1 MPSKTDWHALFS
13 EANIAGAQSRCVYGD
28 RPGTRGR
35 VSFKLRCALTPSMN
49 TRISHIFAWAHPRT
63 AEVAVR
69 GRALRG
75 FRPCGLVTAAP
86 PLLSLARAIRRS
98 STVLLLV
105 LGFVFSWHHAQ
116 SQTFPRLR
124 RRGPT

>member
-1 MPSKTDWHALFS
+1 
-13 EANIAGAQSRCVYGD
+13 
-28 RPGTRGR
+28 
-35 VSFKLRCALTPSMN
+35 MN

-75 FRPCGLVTAAP
+75 SWPCGLVPAAP

-98 STVLLLV
+98 GTVLLLV
-105 LGFVFSWHHAQ
+105 LGLIFSWHTAQ
-116 SQTFPRLR
+116 SQTFPVNALVQVSGFSPQLEAYDDPGRVVVTLISTDER
-124 RRGPT
+124 PEY